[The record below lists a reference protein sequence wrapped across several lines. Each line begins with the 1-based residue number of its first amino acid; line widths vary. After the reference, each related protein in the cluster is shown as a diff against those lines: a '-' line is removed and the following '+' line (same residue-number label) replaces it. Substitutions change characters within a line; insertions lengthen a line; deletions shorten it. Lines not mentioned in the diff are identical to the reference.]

1 MVSEMSVKA
10 AGLWID
16 EQEYDGQVISDKT
29 RTLTTGIKR
38 DARTAR
44 RRRTGRRRGGA
55 GGGGYCVPAARGRGR
70 LAAAAA
76 VRQAEYR
83 RLKAVV
89 PSVADRQSVS
99 KVRWRRG
106 AVVSGVR
113 RMNEANARRA
123 RLLPGWVTV
132 FGRVYDLGM

>member
-16 EQEYDGQVISDKT
+16 EQEYDGQVMSDKT

-70 LAAAAA
+70 LAAA

-99 KVRWRRG
+99 KVRCRRG
-106 AVVSGVR
+106 ALVSGVR
-113 RMNEANARRA
+113 RMNEVNARRA

-132 FGRVYDLGM
+132 LGRVYDLGM

>member
-38 DARTAR
+38 DARTS

-55 GGGGYCVPAARGRGR
+55 GGGGYCVPAARGRGQ

-99 KVRWRRG
+99 KVRWWRG
-106 AVVSGVR
+106 AVASGVR
-113 RMNEANARRA
+113 RMNELNARRA

>member
-29 RTLTTGIKR
+29 RTLTTGINR

-44 RRRTGRRRGGA
+44 RRRGRRR

-76 VRQAEYR
+76 VRKAEYR

-113 RMNEANARRA
+113 RMNELNARRA

>member
-29 RTLTTGIKR
+29 RTLTTGINR

-44 RRRTGRRRGGA
+44 RRRGRRR

-70 LAAAAA
+70 LAA
-76 VRQAEYR
+76 AEYR

-106 AVVSGVR
+106 
-113 RMNEANARRA
+113 
-123 RLLPGWVTV
+123 
-132 FGRVYDLGM
+132 